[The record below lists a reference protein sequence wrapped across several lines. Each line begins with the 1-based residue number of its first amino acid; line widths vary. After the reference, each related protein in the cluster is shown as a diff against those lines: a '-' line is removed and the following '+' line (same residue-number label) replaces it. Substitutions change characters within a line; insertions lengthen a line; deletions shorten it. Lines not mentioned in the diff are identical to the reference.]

1 MLCQHLPVLS
11 RVAGRQGRELLW
23 VQHGGQGAGGEMW
36 TMSSEHLEADPGSQV
51 SSTVTLPS
59 LDNTSVDVQGSP
71 HLCLYP

>member
-1 MLCQHLPVLS
+1 
-11 RVAGRQGRELLW
+11 
-23 VQHGGQGAGGEMW
+23 MW